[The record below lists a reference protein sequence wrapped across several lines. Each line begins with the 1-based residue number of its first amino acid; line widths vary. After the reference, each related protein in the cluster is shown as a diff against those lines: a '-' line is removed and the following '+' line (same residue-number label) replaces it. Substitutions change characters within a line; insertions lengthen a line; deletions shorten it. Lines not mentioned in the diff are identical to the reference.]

1 MAVKEGVF
9 MNGLALQGGGSRGAY
24 QVGAYYALKKAH
36 IKFNGVCGTSIGAFN
51 GALIASGKEKELLDF
66 WINVSIGELLGF
78 KKEYIK
84 KKIKHEYDF
93 SYLKLSLMNFFQVIK
108 THGINTEGLGK
119 VLDQYIDEEVLLKSK
134 IDFGI
139 CTIRLK
145 DLKPIYVF
153 KEEMQKEKIKD
164 YIFASCYLPFFKME
178 KKVDDHYYLDGGF
191 YDNTPINMLIEKG
204 YKKIYVVELNPLL
217 NINRKPKDKNVEI
230 IKITPKRSLG
240 GVLIYD
246 NETLKENIKM
256 GYYDTLRVIK
266 NLDGYHYCFKSKSNY
281 FYDFITRKVNQKLL
295 RRVYGFFRA
304 KNNKE
309 AVLKALEYVMQKE
322 NMDYYKVYKP
332 YKMIKQVKKISKN
345 KHFVSEFLR
354 QVKFL

>member
-1 MAVKEGVF
+1 MI
-9 MNGLALQGGGSRGAY
+9 GLALQGGGARGAY
-24 QVGAYYALKKAH
+24 QIGAYYAFKKKH

-51 GALIASGKEKELLDF
+51 GALIASGKEKELLHF
-66 WINVSIGELLGF
+66 WANASIGEILGF
-78 KKEYIK
+78 DKEFIS

-93 SYLKLSLMNFFQVIK
+93 SYLKLGIKNFGQIMK
-108 THGINTEGLGK
+108 SHGIATDGLK
-119 VLDQYIDEEVLLKSK
+119 QVLDTYLEDDLLLKSK
-134 IDFGI
+134 MDFGI
-139 CTIRLK
+139 CTIRVK
-145 DLKPIYVF
+145 DLKPLYIF
-153 KEEMQKEKIKD
+153 KENMNPEKIKD
-164 YIFASCYLPFFKME
+164 YILASCYLPFFKME
-178 KKVDDHYYLDGGF
+178 KKVDNHYYLDGGF

-217 NINRKPKDKNVEI
+217 NINRKPKNKNVEI

-295 RRVYGFFRA
+295 RRVYGFFRV

-309 AVLKALEYVMQKE
+309 AVIKALEYVMQKE